1 MKKSPKPSL
10 WLAMTAAVAFVGAGG
25 MYWQYGSLNAK
36 TSEFNKLKAL
46 ARKPY
51 QVEDDLHRTQQEVSE
66 AQQRLEHLEKA
77 VPDFAYV
84 PTLLKELEQ
93 FGKDHGLDV
102 FGVRPMPKQDSK
114 DKKKVKKA
122 KEPYVELVIEVKG
135 RGTFAAISS
144 FVRDLQKFPK
154 IVAARAVSLKPKNE
168 PNMPSNLLDM
178 TIELR
183 TFLFRPTQE
192 ELDALAAEAQTGQP
206 DANAQAGGPHPTAQ
220 APNPGTSNSNGVKP
234 SGQQ

>member
-1 MKKSPKPSL
+1 MKKSPKPSI
-10 WLAMTAAVAFVGAGG
+10 WLAMTGAVAFVAAGG
-25 MYWQYGSLNAK
+25 MYWQYGSFGSK
-36 TSEFNKLKAL
+36 TAEFDKLKSL
-46 ARKPY
+46 VRKPY
-51 QVEDDLHRTQQEVSE
+51 QVEEDLEKTQQEVAE

-84 PTLLKELEQ
+84 PTLLKELEL

-102 FGVRPMPKQDSK
+102 FGVRPMPKQESK
-114 DKKKVKKA
+114 DKKKVKKI

-135 RGTFAAISS
+135 RGTYPAIAS
-144 FVRDLQKFPK
+144 FVKDLRTFPK

-168 PNMPSNLLDM
+168 PNATSNLLDM

-183 TFLFRPTQE
+183 TFLFRPSKE
-192 ELDALAAEAQTGQP
+192 ELEALASEIQAGQP
-206 DANAQAGGPHPTAQ
+206 EAGPAGSQPHPTAQ
-220 APNPGTSNSNGVKP
+220 APGGAPISNGVKT